1 MYVYQIWKY
10 NRFYPYFKNNEKK
23 YNYNIDK

>member
-1 MYVYQIWKY
+1 MYVNQILKY
-10 NRFYPYFKNNEKK
+10 SRFYPYFKNNKKK